1 LRRLLLTGAAGR
13 IATAV
18 RPVLRELADEVVLT
32 DRVEPAGL
40 TGGERFEAADLVD
53 PAPWEGLA
61 AGCDAIVHL
70 GAVPDEAPFD
80 VLAGPNL
87 HGAFHV
93 YDAARRAGVRRVV
106 VASSGRAT
114 GFYRVGE
121 RLDGDATPRPDG
133 LYGATKAFAEALGR
147 MYADKFGLEVVAL
160 RIGTFEER
168 PATTRDLATW
178 LSPGDAGRLVRAALT
193 GPVDGFLA
201 VYGVSANTRAWWDLP
216 PELGYAPQDDAEYY
230 AAAVGPDDGIP
241 FQGGPA
247 TARESG
253 GWAVDL

>member
-1 LRRLLLTGAAGR
+1 VRRLLLTGAAGR
-13 IATAV
+13 IAAAV

-32 DRVEPAGL
+32 DRTDAPRLEP
-40 TGGERFEAADLVD
+40 GERFVRAELAD
-53 PAPWEGLA
+53 PGPWDGLA
-61 AGCDAIVHL
+61 AGCDAVLHL
-70 GAVPDEAPFD
+70 GAVADEAAFD

-93 YDAARRAGVRRVV
+93 YEAARRAGVRRVV

-168 PATTRDLATW
+168 PRTTRDLSTW

-193 GPVDGFLA
+193 GPVTGFLA
-201 VYGVSANTRAWWDLP
+201 VYGVSANTRGWWDLP
-216 PELGYAPQDDAEYY
+216 PALGYAPLDDAEDY
-230 AAAVGPDDGIP
+230 AAEVEPDDG
-241 FQGGPA
+241 FAYQGGPN

-253 GWAVDL
+253 GWAV

>member
-1 LRRLLLTGAAGR
+1 VKRILLTGAAGR

-18 RPVLRELADEVVLT
+18 RPVLRELAAEVVLT
-32 DRVEPAGL
+32 DRAGVDALEP
-40 TGGERFEAADLVD
+40 GERFARADLAD
-53 PAPWEGLA
+53 PSPWEALA

-70 GAVPDEAPFD
+70 GAVPDEAAFD

-93 YDAARRAGVRRVV
+93 YEAARRAGVRRVV
-106 VASSGRAT
+106 VASSGRTT

-133 LYGATKAFAEALGR
+133 LYGATKAFLEALGR

-168 PATTRDLATW
+168 PTTTRDLSTW
-178 LSPGDAGRLVRAALT
+178 LSHGDARRLVRAALT

-201 VYGVSANTRAWWDLP
+201 VYGVSANTRGWWDLP
-216 PELGYAPQDDAEYY
+216 PSLGYAPTDDAEDY
-230 AAAVGPDDGIP
+230 AADVAPDDGIP
-241 FQGGPA
+241 FQGGPN

-253 GWAVDL
+253 GWA

>member
-1 LRRLLLTGAAGR
+1 MRRILLTGAAGG

-18 RPVLRELADEVVLT
+18 RPVLRELAGEVVLT
-32 DRVEPAGL
+32 DRVDVDAVEP
-40 TGGERFEAADLVD
+40 GERFVRAELAD
-53 PAPWEGLA
+53 PAPWEALA

-70 GAVPDEAPFD
+70 GAVPDEAAFD

-93 YDAARRAGVRRVV
+93 YDAARRAGVRRAV

-121 RLDGDATPRPDG
+121 RLDGEATPRPDG
-133 LYGATKAFAEALGR
+133 LYAATKAFSEALGR

-160 RIGTFEER
+160 RIGTFLER
-168 PATTRDLATW
+168 PVTVRDLSTW
-178 LSPGDAGRLVRAALT
+178 LSHDDARRLVRAALT

-201 VYGVSANTRAWWDLP
+201 VYGVSANTRGWWDLP
-216 PELGYAPQDDAEYY
+216 ASLGYVPADDAEDY
-230 AAAVGPDDGIP
+230 AADVAPGDGIP
-241 FQGGPA
+241 FQGGPS
-247 TARESG
+247 TARDSG
-253 GWAVDL
+253 GWA

>member
-1 LRRLLLTGAAGR
+1 VRRLLLTGAAGR

-18 RPVLRELADEVVLT
+18 RPVLRELARDVVLT
-32 DRVEPAGL
+32 DRTEPDAL
-40 TGGERFEAADLVD
+40 AAGERFVAADLAD

-61 AGCDAIVHL
+61 AGCDAILHL
-70 GAVPDEAPFD
+70 GALPDEAPFEQL
-80 VLAGPNL
+80 VGPNL

-114 GFYRVGE
+114 GFYGVGE

-133 LYGATKAFAEALGR
+133 LYGATKAFSEALGR

-168 PATTRDLATW
+168 PTTRRDLSTW
-178 LSPGDAGRLVRAALT
+178 LSPGDARRLVRAALT
-193 GPVDGFLA
+193 TPLDGFLA
-201 VYGVSANTRAWWDLP
+201 VYGVSANTRRWWDLP
-216 PELGYAPQDDAEYY
+216 PRLGYEPVDDAEEY
-230 AAAVGPDDGIP
+230 AAEVGPDDGIP

-253 GWAVDL
+253 GWAA

>member
-1 LRRLLLTGAAGR
+1 VKRLLLTGAAGR

-32 DRVEPAGL
+32 DRVEPPSV
-40 TGGERFEAADLVD
+40 TPGERFVAADLAD
-53 PAPWEGLA
+53 AAPWGELA
-61 AGCDAIVHL
+61 AGCDGVLHL

-121 RLDGDATPRPDG
+121 RLDGEATPRPDG
-133 LYGATKAFAEALGR
+133 LYGATKAFSEALGR

-160 RIGTFEER
+160 RIGTFRER
-168 PATTRDLATW
+168 PRTERDLSTW

-193 GPVDGFLA
+193 GPVEGFVA

-216 PELGYAPQDDAEYY
+216 PALGYAPVDDAEDY
-230 AAAVGPDDGIP
+230 ADRVEPDDGIP
-241 FQGGPA
+241 FQGGPN
-247 TARESG
+247 TSRESG
-253 GWAVDL
+253 GWAS

>member
-1 LRRLLLTGAAGR
+1 VRRLLLTGAAGG

-18 RPVLRELADEVVLT
+18 RPLLRQLAEEVVLT
-32 DRVEPAGL
+32 DRSEPGGL
-40 TGGERFEAADLVD
+40 AAGERFAAADLAD
-53 PAPWEGLA
+53 PAPWERLA
-61 AGCDAIVHL
+61 TGCDAIVHL
-70 GAVPDEAPFD
+70 GAVPNEAAFD

-87 HGAFHV
+87 FGPFHV
-93 YDAARRAGVRRVV
+93 YEAARRAGVPRVV

-133 LYGATKAFAEALGR
+133 LYGATKAFSEALGR
-147 MYADKFGLEVVAL
+147 MYADKFGLTVVAL

-168 PATTRDLATW
+168 PTTTRDLSTW
-178 LSPGDAGRLVRAALT
+178 LSHGDARRLVRAALT
-193 GPVDGFLA
+193 APLDGFLA

-216 PELGYAPQDDAEYY
+216 PQLGYEPVDDAEDY
-230 AAAVGPDDGIP
+230 AAEVAPDDGIP

-247 TARESG
+247 TARDYG
-253 GWAVDL
+253 GWAV